1 MAKSAEFGAGAR
13 KDSGSAA
20 RNRILDAAENLFA
33 RYGFDATPTARVA
46 AQAGV
51 PKGLLFYYFPKK
63 IEILLTL
70 LAERLP
76 AQPLGQ
82 VADVVRP
89 GDVAGSLLR
98 LAQGLRLGEHRS
110 IVLRTIIHREASTH
124 PEVRDQVVVLRKHL
138 LDLTEQVLDA
148 SSPHPLEPRRRRKA
162 AEAYVAILIAE
173 ANTQQIGAPAFDL
186 AGPAEIIADGVLAVE
201 PKRPAANQR
210 PYPSG

>member
-1 MAKSAEFGAGAR
+1 MAKSAELAA
-13 KDSGSAA
+13 AA
-20 RNRILDAAENLFA
+20 RGRHAAVSDARDRILDAAENLFA
-33 RYGFDATPTARVA
+33 NHGFDATPTARIA
-46 AQAGV
+46 AEAGV

-70 LAERLP
+70 FAERLP
-76 AQPLGQ
+76 PQPLGQ

-98 LAQGLRLGEHRS
+98 LAQGLKLGEHHS

-148 SSPHPLEPRRRRKA
+148 SSPRPLDRRRRRKA

-186 AGPAEIIADGVLAVE
+186 AGPAEIIAAGVLAAE
-201 PKRPAANQR
+201 
-210 PYPSG
+210 PSG